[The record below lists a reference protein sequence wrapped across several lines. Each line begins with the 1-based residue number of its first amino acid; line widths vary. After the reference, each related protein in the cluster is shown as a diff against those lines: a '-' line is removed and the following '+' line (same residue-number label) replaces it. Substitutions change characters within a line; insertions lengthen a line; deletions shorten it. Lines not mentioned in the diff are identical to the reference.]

1 MNSSEQTGD
10 GTQVDPGQTDGDMAP
25 INPRKIFNTSGASN
39 GVTEY
44 STLVGEVK
52 PVYGVRTKKQK
63 AGESR
68 RNQSQK

>member
-1 MNSSEQTGD
+1 
-10 GTQVDPGQTDGDMAP
+10 MAP

>member
-1 MNSSEQTGD
+1 MFR
-10 GTQVDPGQTDGDMAP
+10 QTDGDMAP